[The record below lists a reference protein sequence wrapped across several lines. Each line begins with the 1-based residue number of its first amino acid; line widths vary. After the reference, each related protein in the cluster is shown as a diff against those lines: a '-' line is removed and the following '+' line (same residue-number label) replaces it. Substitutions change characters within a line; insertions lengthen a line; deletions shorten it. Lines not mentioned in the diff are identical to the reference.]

1 MSYMARLLEVL
12 EVLDAD
18 DIQSNVIRIDVSTHN
33 QATGAAVDFPPSTLS
48 SK

>member
-1 MSYMARLLEVL
+1 MSYMASLLEVL
-12 EVLDAD
+12 DVD